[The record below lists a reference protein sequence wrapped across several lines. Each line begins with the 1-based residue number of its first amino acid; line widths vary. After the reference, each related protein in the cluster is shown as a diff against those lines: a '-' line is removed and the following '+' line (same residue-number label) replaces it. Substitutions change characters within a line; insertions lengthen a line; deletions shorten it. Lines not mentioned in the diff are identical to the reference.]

1 MKILKRKA
9 RGLLPPLKRSPS
21 LDGSPRKRVLP
32 SEGGFCLTAS
42 FAFN

>member
-21 LDGSPRKRVLP
+21 LP
-32 SEGGFCLTAS
+32 EGGFCLTAS